1 MADAL
6 ELARRV
12 RDGEVTSEA
21 LVEAAFARIEATND
35 DLNAV
40 VHTRREKALSE
51 AQQLQDLG
59 QPFLGVPLLLKD
71 LGQNLKGEPA
81 TLSAR
86 LFKDEIAGQ
95 TDNFVAALQDAGF
108 IIIGQTNAPEFGF
121 KNITDPVLYGKTRNA
136 WDRDYYPGGS
146 SGGAATSVAAGYV
159 PLAAGNDGGGSI
171 RIPASFSGLIGLKPT
186 RGRVPVGPDGW
197 RGWAGASINFALTHS
212 IRDTAALLDW
222 LQTYQPEA
230 PFSTP
235 VNLQGFA
242 AQLWD
247 QQAHLRSANSTKSPV
262 GTPVSKAAVQAVE
275 DAVTFLQ
282 EQGYEVVEKSNPLD
296 GVALMRS
303 YYMMNGA
310 ETAAMFDS
318 VNQALGRSV
327 EPDDMERLTW
337 LIYQA
342 GLGVTGA
349 QYSQAMSL
357 WDQASAQMDDF
368 LDTYDLYLTPTTA
381 YPAPRLDN
389 PLVDPDIDAQ
399 IDHVTRM
406 KSSERLQLLWDYFE
420 QALTLSPFTQ
430 QANLTGQPAI
440 SLPTFVTDSGLP
452 IGIQFT
458 ARKGDELALL
468 RIGRLFEQQHQLKLP
483 TFEEE

>member
-21 LVEAAFARIEATND
+21 LVKAALARIEATNN

-51 AQQLQDLG
+51 ARQLQDLG

-247 QQAHLRSANSTKSPV
+247 QPAHLRIAYSTKSPV

-275 DAVTFLQ
+275 DAVAFLR

-327 EPDDMERLTW
+327 GPDDMERLTW

-349 QYSQAMSL
+349 QYSQAMGL
-357 WDQASAQMDDF
+357 WDQASAQMNDF

-406 KSSERLQLLWDYFE
+406 KSPERLQLLWDYFE